1 MSGGDRTQEVM
12 AARATVPPH
21 VVSRSFE
28 EETLLLNLES
38 GQYHGINATGGRL
51 LELISDENGDGN
63 IGAAVAQLA
72 KECVMEPG
80 EIAGDLAN
88 FCLQLEERGLIEIE
102 RAADSGAD
110 EATG

>member
-1 MSGGDRTQEVM
+1 MDAERTAEVM
-12 AARATVPPH
+12 AATARVPAH

-51 LELISDENGDGN
+51 LELVSAEDSDGN
-63 IGAAVAQLA
+63 VGDAVAQLA
-72 KECVMEPG
+72 KECVMEPD

-88 FCLQLEERGLIEIE
+88 FCLQLEERGLIELE
-102 RAADSGAD
+102 RAGNPQQAAG
-110 EATG
+110 